1 MSVQAMASGLL
12 RGYFITGT
20 DTEVGKTEI
29 TLGLMTAIAGSGWTV
44 AGMKPVASGCDVA
57 PSGLRNPDAL
67 RIAAACSRE
76 VEYALVNPYAFEP
89 AVAPHLAAAQ
99 AGVEIRF
106 DQILDSYRVLSAEAD
121 VTVVEGVGGWRVPLG
136 PDGDLADLA
145 VALGLPVVLV
155 VGLRLGC
162 INHALLTVE
171 SILGRGLALA
181 GWVANSVD
189 PAMAL
194 REENIAT
201 LRGAIDAP
209 CLGVVP
215 WMENPDPAAVAACLD
230 PGPRA

>member
-1 MSVQAMASGLL
+1 
-12 RGYFITGT
+12 
-20 DTEVGKTEI
+20 
-29 TLGLMTAIAGSGWTV
+29 MTSA
-44 AGMKPVASGCDVA
+44 
-57 PSGLRNPDAL
+57 GLRNPDAL

-76 VEYALVNPYAFEP
+76 VDYALVNPYAFEP

-99 AGVEIRF
+99 VGVEIRF
-106 DQILDSYRVLSAEAD
+106 EKIVDSFRTLSAQAD

-171 SILGRGLALA
+171 SILGRGLTLA

-215 WMENPDPAAVAACLD
+215 WMENPDPAAVAACLAT
-230 PGPRA
+230 GPWS

>member
-1 MSVQAMASGLL
+1 MRQDQGL
-12 RGYFITGT
+12 FVTGT

-29 TLGLMTAIAGSGWTV
+29 TLGLMSALRATGRSV
-44 AGMKPVASGCDVA
+44 LGMKPIASGCETTSA
-57 PSGLRNPDAL
+57 GLRNPDAL
-67 RIAAACSRE
+67 RIAAACSRA
-76 VEYALVNPYAFEP
+76 VDYGLVNPYAFEP

-99 AGVEIRF
+99 VGVEIRF
-106 DQILDSYRVLSAEAD
+106 GKIVDSFRALSARED
-121 VTVVEGVGGWRVPLG
+121 VTVVEGAGGWRVPLG

-171 SILGRGLALA
+171 SILGRGLTLA

-194 REENIAT
+194 REANIAT

-215 WMENPDPAAVAACLD
+215 WMENPDTAAVAACLD
-230 PGPRA
+230 PGPWS